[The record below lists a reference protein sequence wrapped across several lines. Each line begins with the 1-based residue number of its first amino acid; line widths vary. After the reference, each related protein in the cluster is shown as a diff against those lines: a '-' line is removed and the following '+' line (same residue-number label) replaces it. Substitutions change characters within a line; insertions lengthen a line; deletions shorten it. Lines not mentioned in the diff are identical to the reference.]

1 MSAPRTPT
9 EPGDDGRSPA
19 RDAGGAPRVPQPSA
33 AFRAFTRT
41 AAGRALITGVER
53 YFHAEL
59 VHGERIPR
67 DGGALIVSNHALFAL
82 DSAVLYALILRELGR
97 YPRFLADRNLWKIP
111 ALRELIT
118 AIGALPGE
126 PHAAETLLRA
136 GELVIVYPGG
146 VDDSLKRSSQRYQL
160 QWKARSGFARVA
172 LAAHAPII
180 PIVGSGI
187 DEMYTI
193 IAREPWIG
201 RRILGGPRYDL
212 PIAFGA
218 FGTILPRRARQTYTV
233 LPPIAAVG
241 DARNPEDVERLRAAT
256 YDALESRLRALRN
269 ERTAQ

>member
-1 MSAPRTPT
+1 LSAPRTPT
-9 EPGDDGRSPA
+9 ESRDDGRAPT
-19 RDAGGAPRVPQPSA
+19 RDEAGRPRVPQPSA
-33 AFRAFTRT
+33 AFQSFART
-41 AAGRALITGVER
+41 AAGRALITGIER

-67 DGGALIVSNHALFAL
+67 QGGALIVSNHALFAL
-82 DSAVLYALILRELGR
+82 DSAVLYALIIRDIGR

-111 ALRELIT
+111 GLRELIT
-118 AIGALPGE
+118 AVGALPGE
-126 PHAAETLLRA
+126 PRAAETLLRA

-160 QWKARSGFARVA
+160 QWKTRSGFARVA

-193 IAREPWIG
+193 VAREPWIG
-201 RRILGGPRYDL
+201 RRILGGSRYDL

-218 FGTILPRRARQTYTV
+218 FGTIVPRRARQTYTV

-241 DARNPEDVERLRAAT
+241 DASNPQDVERLRATT
-256 YDALESRLRALRN
+256 YDALESRLRGLRN
-269 ERTAQ
+269 ERTPQ